1 MFFDLQI
8 KSFETNEIF
17 YNSIDLKSEACKS
30 EACPLEISDEDQENI
45 EFLTNTLNCLHFY
58 MDEFKFSKVLKN
70 ALKRMKKGE
79 YAEIICH
86 DLKLINKGFDYEIFK
101 QIKNETEF
109 KSIRYLIKLYNFTE
123 GKNSF
128 TMTLDEKI
136 ENAKRKKEIGVQL
149 IKNGFFKRGLKCFGN
164 INTYFDLGQF
174 SSAETEIIKDVI
186 FNFKKGNKLKFC
198 IA

>member
-8 KSFETNEIF
+8 KSFETNEIY
-17 YNSIDLKSEACKS
+17 YNSLDLKSEPYKS
-30 EACPLEISDEDQENI
+30 EAFPLEISDENQENT
-45 EFLTNTLNCLHFY
+45 EFLTNTLNCLRFY
-58 MDEFKFSKVLKN
+58 VDEFKFSKVLKN

-86 DLKLINKGFDYEIFK
+86 DLNLVNKGFDYEIFQ
-101 QIKNETEF
+101 QIKNKAEL
-109 KSIRYLIKLYNFTE
+109 KSIRYLITLYNFTE
-123 GKNSF
+123 GKNTF

-174 SSAETEIIKDVI
+174 SEEEKEVIKDVI
-186 FNFKKGNKLKFC
+186 FYLRK
-198 IA
+198 